1 MIQITTYF
9 TFNILLPLPLSFT
22 APLFYL
28 KNVVAQTEN
37 NSVRALKKGSFC
49 LTIAPEGFATQC
61 MYVIQLLNNDGLTS
75 CKTAKSME
83 K

>member
-1 MIQITTYF
+1 MVELQPQGLCKQL
-9 TFNILLPLPLSFT
+9 ILLT
-22 APLFYL
+22 I
-28 KNVVAQTEN
+28 
-37 NSVRALKKGSFC
+37 RALKKGSFC